1 MDTRKGI
8 SENKNIMRKSDLLIF
23 GDICPDNN
31 YKSLFGINGNSVF
44 DEKIEKLIANSSV
57 VVGNLECPATNELLA
72 IIKCGPSLKAAPK
85 DINYLKKVGFD
96 ALSLANNHI
105 LDYGQAAV
113 KETIEVCEQND
124 MITFG
129 AGEDETHAKRPAI
142 CEINGKKIG
151 LLSFAEAEFNLA
163 IGDSPGA
170 NHFDPYTSFD
180 DIAALKGQCD
190 YVVILYHG
198 GIEYYK
204 NPSPLLQKKCR
215 KMAKA
220 GADLVLCQHSHC
232 IGTFEKVEDCTIIYG
247 QGNTAFGYRTGNDGW
262 NEGLAVGVSLEDKT
276 IDLYLM
282 LATETGIVLAN
293 ECDTQKRISQMKM
306 DSQRL
311 DDADWIKKEWNQYCS
326 TQEALDLALV
336 YGKGRVFNKLNRIL
350 GNRLIRM
357 LYSFRKQMITMNLIR
372 CEAHHEV
379 VQTILENNYFGK

>member
-1 MDTRKGI
+1 
-8 SENKNIMRKSDLLIF
+8 MRQSDLLIF

-31 YKSLFGINGNSVF
+31 YRSLFGTNGNSVF
-44 DEKIEKLIANSSV
+44 DEKIEKLIANSSF
-57 VVGNLECPATNELLA
+57 VVGNLECPATNSKQA
-72 IIKCGPSLKAAPK
+72 IVKCGPSLKAVPE
-85 DINYLKKVGFD
+85 DVSYLKKLGFS

-113 KETIEVCEQND
+113 KETIKVCGQNG
-124 MITFG
+124 MVFFG
-129 AGEDETHAKRPAI
+129 AGENATHAKRPAI

-163 IGDSPGA
+163 IGELPGA

-180 DIAALKGQCD
+180 EIAVLKEQCD
-190 YVVILYHG
+190 FVVVLYHG
-198 GIEYYK
+198 GIEHYK

-215 KMAKA
+215 KMAQA

-232 IGTFEKVEDCTIIYG
+232 IGTLEKVRDCTIIYG
-247 QGNTAFGYRTGNDGW
+247 QGNTAFGYRTGNNGW
-262 NEGLAVGVSLEDKT
+262 NEGLAVGVSLEDKAV
-276 IDLYLM
+276 DLYLM
-282 LATETGIVLAN
+282 HATETGIVLAN
-293 ECDTQKRISQMKM
+293 EYDTQKRISQMRI

-326 TQEALDLALV
+326 SQEALDLALV
-336 YGKGRVFNKLNRIL
+336 YGKSRVFNKLNRIL

-357 LYSFRKQMITMNLIR
+357 LYSSRKQMITMNLIR